1 MGFDGLYY
9 SHSIQLDDSTVPR
22 SFEDYQVNVNETGLP
37 SGVTLERKA

>member
-1 MGFDGLYY
+1 MAFVIR
-9 SHSIQLDDSTVPR
+9 IQSKLDDDNTVPR